1 MFVRK
6 NVCMVMSG
14 GMRVRDGL
22 EWEDL
27 LSITIPCF
35 DRPFFLIFVFSMNS
49 DNIRV
54 SYIAGTESNHMN
66 RKAFWLS
73 FIPSSK

>member
-14 GMRVRDGL
+14 GMRVRNGL

-27 LSITIPCF
+27 LS
-35 DRPFFLIFVFSMNS
+35 R
-49 DNIRV
+49 
-54 SYIAGTESNHMN
+54 
-66 RKAFWLS
+66 
-73 FIPSSK
+73 